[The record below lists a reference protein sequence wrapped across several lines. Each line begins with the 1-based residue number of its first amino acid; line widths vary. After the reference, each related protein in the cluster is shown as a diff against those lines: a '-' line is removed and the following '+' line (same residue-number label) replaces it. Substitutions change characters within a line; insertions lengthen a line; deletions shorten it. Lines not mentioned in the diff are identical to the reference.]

1 VKLTS
6 KFVFQII
13 VVCSPGWKCQVFIG
27 HGCAL
32 CVVGYALESPRH
44 HTVCGSIFC
53 QSMNWMSDMFG
64 YYNRQM
70 ELLIL
75 DWRVGIPCSLVF
87 VPVA

>member
-1 VKLTS
+1 
-6 KFVFQII
+6 
-13 VVCSPGWKCQVFIG
+13 
-27 HGCAL
+27 
-32 CVVGYALESPRH
+32 
-44 HTVCGSIFC
+44 
-53 QSMNWMSDMFG
+53 MSDMFG

>member
-1 VKLTS
+1 
-6 KFVFQII
+6 
-13 VVCSPGWKCQVFIG
+13 VFIG
-27 HGCAL
+27 HGRAL

-44 HTVCGSIFC
+44 HTVWGGYLLSEHEL
-53 QSMNWMSDMFG
+53 DVGMFG
-64 YYNRQM
+64 YYIRIM